1 MNECEL
7 IMEKYKL
14 ELTKTIKKMMVE
26 MLDTEVNEF
35 NFLPSIV
42 LSQLSHKI
50 ESTIMDI
57 RDSYT
62 EFCCDYMINILN
74 DKFYHLSFEELEFLR
89 FDVQTII
96 DLGEHVV
103 VSIIDTYNPHKSH
116 NAVNTVIRDIMEK
129 LSSVGVFN
137 PKKEDYING
146 KRNIYTF
153 YTLSDETKKVF
164 SDKLKSLYLDYAKEN
179 NDE

>member
-1 MNECEL
+1 
-7 IMEKYKL
+7 
-14 ELTKTIKKMMVE
+14 
-26 MLDTEVNEF
+26 
-35 NFLPSIV
+35 
-42 LSQLSHKI
+42 
-50 ESTIMDI
+50 
-57 RDSYT
+57 
-62 EFCCDYMINILN
+62 MINILN

-103 VSIIDTYNPHKSH
+103 VSIMDTYNPHKSH

-164 SDKLKSLYLDYAKEN
+164 SDKLKSLYLDYAKEM
-179 NDE
+179 